1 LSMEPYQLPLPTL
14 YRQLAYSSHSVEI
27 AANMYMIIDGTSPHK
42 YDIHQKDL
50 DADCANMMEDLIDD
64 THMYILL

>member
-14 YRQLAYSSHSVEI
+14 YRQLAYSHSAQI
-27 AANMYMIIDGTSPHK
+27 AANMYMIIDGTYPHK
-42 YDIHQKDL
+42 YDIHQKDSE
-50 DADCANMMEDLIDD
+50 ADCVNMMEDLIDD